1 MKILIVEDNELQR
14 KLLEEQ
20 FKQVGFTTLA
30 VEDGKQALEA
40 LSAIGATDFDLIIS
54 DVNMPGIGGFEL
66 AKLVKRDKKKWNV
79 PFLLYSSG
87 STHSEDDIELARRYG
102 VDKYVL
108 QSGIYGIVKEVI
120 EYLK

>member
-20 FKQVGFTTLA
+20 FKQMGFTTLA
-30 VEDGKQALEA
+30 VEDGKQALEV
-40 LSAIGATDFDLIIS
+40 LSAVGATDFDLIIS

-66 AKLVKRDKKKWNV
+66 AKLVKREKKKWDI

-87 STHSEDDIELARRYG
+87 STPSEEDIELARRYG

-108 QSGIYGIVKEVI
+108 QSGVYGIVKEVI

>member
-20 FKQVGFTTLA
+20 FKQMGFTTLA
-30 VEDGKQALEA
+30 VEDGKQALEV
-40 LSAIGATDFDLIIS
+40 LGAIGATDFDLIIS

-66 AKLVKRDKKKWNV
+66 AKLVKREKKKWDI

-87 STHSEDDIELARRYG
+87 STPSEDDIELARRYG

-108 QSGIYGIVKEVI
+108 QSGVYGIVKEVI

>member
-20 FKQVGFTTLA
+20 FKQMGFTTFA

-40 LSAIGATDFDLIIS
+40 LSTIGATEFNLIVS

-66 AKLVKRDKKKWNV
+66 AKIVKRGNKKWNI

-87 STHSEDDIELARRYG
+87 NTPNEEDLELARRYG

-108 QSGIYGIVKEVI
+108 QSGVHGIVNEVI
-120 EYLK
+120 DYLK